1 MPGAKPR
8 KFPWVQ
14 VAEQLRRQ
22 GTGQQAPGSGK
33 V

>member
-8 KFPWVQ
+8 KSPWVTL
-14 VAEQLRRQ
+14 AEQLRRQ
-22 GTGQQAPGSGK
+22 GTGQSAPGSGK